1 MKNKILLVDGH
12 SIANR
17 AFYGV
22 PLLSNSQGVYTNAV
36 YGFINIFMKVVE
48 MEKPDLAA
56 VAFDV
61 KAPTF
66 RHNLYA
72 QYKGNRSAMPDEL
85 HMQIP
90 IIQEIL
96 DKAGIQLLMKE
107 GFEAD
112 DILGTIAKRRA
123 HQGDEVTVLSG
134 DRDLLQLAEENL
146 KILIPKTKKGGTE
159 LETYFPADVEAKYGV
174 TPDGYLQMKALMG
187 DPSDNIPGVPSI
199 GEKTAAKIIQEYQS
213 VENAIAHAAQVKP
226 ARAGQNLEEFQE
238 QARLSPTLATICT
251 DCDIPEDVSPFSMDN
266 FQNPAFIQ
274 VLKQYEFKSLLER
287 FLPKSGMAE
296 QMSLME
302 EQGLEET
309 ELAQERQDLHRVQS
323 RAEWRALCQKLEQA
337 SLVAMEILEEGET
350 IQGISLCFEEESA
363 WWVETSV
370 IPWNE
375 LAVQLKPIMEKEQI
389 RKIGHNFKEEYRAFL
404 PYGVQPKGVVFDTM
418 IAAYLIN
425 PSKDTYTIDELSTIY
440 LGEFASSE
448 IEVLG
453 SGSKKMSLLD
463 LSPERRTLYAASLT
477 QIVYRVYPKM
487 KQELADKGMER
498 LFYDVELPLVEV

>member
-85 HMQIP
+85 LMQIP

-134 DRDLLQLAEENL
+134 DRDLLQLAEENR
-146 KILIPKTKKGGTE
+146 KK
-159 LETYFPADVEAKYGV
+159 
-174 TPDGYLQMKALMG
+174 
-187 DPSDNIPGVPSI
+187 
-199 GEKTAAKIIQEYQS
+199 
-213 VENAIAHAAQVKP
+213 
-226 ARAGQNLEEFQE
+226 
-238 QARLSPTLATICT
+238 
-251 DCDIPEDVSPFSMDN
+251 
-266 FQNPAFIQ
+266 
-274 VLKQYEFKSLLER
+274 
-287 FLPKSGMAE
+287 
-296 QMSLME
+296 
-302 EQGLEET
+302 
-309 ELAQERQDLHRVQS
+309 
-323 RAEWRALCQKLEQA
+323 
-337 SLVAMEILEEGET
+337 
-350 IQGISLCFEEESA
+350 
-363 WWVETSV
+363 
-370 IPWNE
+370 
-375 LAVQLKPIMEKEQI
+375 
-389 RKIGHNFKEEYRAFL
+389 
-404 PYGVQPKGVVFDTM
+404 
-418 IAAYLIN
+418 
-425 PSKDTYTIDELSTIY
+425 
-440 LGEFASSE
+440 
-448 IEVLG
+448 
-453 SGSKKMSLLD
+453 
-463 LSPERRTLYAASLT
+463 
-477 QIVYRVYPKM
+477 
-487 KQELADKGMER
+487 
-498 LFYDVELPLVEV
+498 